1 MGSNQTQFLHH
12 FFCVLRRNEVLE
24 TKNSSPFVALLQAH
38 RLIPTW
44 SSNPKD
50 FPQSESLSG
59 TKKFKI

>member
-1 MGSNQTQFLHH
+1 MRSHQTQLLQH
-12 FFCVLRRNEVLE
+12 FFFCIEKKRGFGNQ
-24 TKNSSPFVALLQAH
+24 NSSPFVALLQAH